1 MLVEIKK
8 TKSNHIEQI
17 IRKRNLENLISRIP
31 YYFGLS
37 YIGHF
42 STFKIP
48 EYSFYQQS
56 DILNLHNLHGDY
68 FNYLALPKLTKEKP
82 AVWTLHDMW
91 SFTGHCAYSY
101 DCKKWQSGCGNCP
114 YLDVVP
120 VIPRDNTAVEWRL
133 KNWIYQCS
141 NIAIVTLSNWLTE
154 LTKKSMLSHLS
165 IHHIPNGINTQSYQ
179 PLDPLECRS
188 ILGIPTNK
196 KVLMFVAFALNDPR
210 KGGDLLVKSL
220 QNLPDSLKKEIVL
233 LTLGEGGESLS
244 EVVNIPVI
252 SLGYVSGDR
261 LKSIAYSAADLFVFP
276 TRADNLPL
284 VLQESM
290 ACGTPM
296 ISFAVGGVPDL
307 VRPGITGELAPP
319 ENIQAFAEKI
329 IELLEDDNKRNKL
342 SKNCRH
348 IAETEYSIELQAQR
362 YIELYRQILS
372 QNNTE
377 S

>member
-1 MLVEIKK
+1 MKVLHINQSDIFGGAAIASHRLHKGLLSQGIESKMLVEIKK

-154 LTKKSMLSHLS
+154 LTKKV
-165 IHHIPNGINTQSYQ
+165 
-179 PLDPLECRS
+179 C
-188 ILGIPTNK
+188 
-196 KVLMFVAFALNDPR
+196 
-210 KGGDLLVKSL
+210 LVTF
-220 QNLPDSLKKEIVL
+220 QFI
-233 LTLGEGGESLS
+233 T
-244 EVVNIPVI
+244 
-252 SLGYVSGDR
+252 
-261 LKSIAYSAADLFVFP
+261 FP
-276 TRADNLPL
+276 M
-284 VLQESM
+284 V
-290 ACGTPM
+290 
-296 ISFAVGGVPDL
+296 
-307 VRPGITGELAPP
+307 
-319 ENIQAFAEKI
+319 
-329 IELLEDDNKRNKL
+329 
-342 SKNCRH
+342 
-348 IAETEYSIELQAQR
+348 
-362 YIELYRQILS
+362 
-372 QNNTE
+372 
-377 S
+377 